1 RAALGHLIA
10 FALRDRPRRWRRR
23 RKGRDRRPARASAR
37 DARESQAHQARAKR
51 EKARV
56 ALEPMSEKS
65 EVRGP
70 KSEGESLLS
79 LGLTYDLGHRT
90 ADLRDRVPFRARPML
105 ATLVDEPFQLP
116 GWVYEEKYDG
126 YRILAY
132 KEGNQ
137 VTLLSRN
144 AKDRTES

>member
-1 RAALGHLIA
+1 PEVSPARKKTEGLLGTRAPASPRRGIARGLASHQASRRVRFHRGHRRERAALGHLIA

-70 KSEGESLLS
+70 KSEVERLLS
-79 LGLTYDLGHRT
+79 LRLT
-90 ADLRDRVPFRARPML
+90 
-105 ATLVDEPFQLP
+105 
-116 GWVYEEKYDG
+116 
-126 YRILAY
+126 
-132 KEGNQ
+132 
-137 VTLLSRN
+137 
-144 AKDRTES
+144 